1 LDYEYSALF
10 AGTGKKVV
18 FKQITPEV
26 ATQRLVSLGFP
37 PAAAAS
43 IIDTLKFMDEF
54 GRGFCRF
61 FWDKISAH
69 R

>member
-1 LDYEYSALF
+1 LF

-26 ATQRLVSLGFP
+26 AAQRLVSLGFP
-37 PAAAAS
+37 PAAAAGT
-43 IIDTLKFMDEF
+43 IDTFQFMEEF
-54 GRGFCRF
+54 GRRF
-61 FWDKISAH
+61 KCALVQDKILAD